1 MIAKTEPKVEVVSET
16 RVPLGNYWEFS
27 SADGFEH
34 LDHRWLRTAWWHRH
48 ERKWYPR
55 DPSKP
60 IIWARPDGWKPESD
74 EEFAERTKGWFQG
87 GARLDHEE
95 VEVGGIYRLY
105 EDPAT
110 KVRVTSLNRYETK
123 PIVFV
128 QHLDG
133 SKEDRYLFTDELES
147 TVLNS
152 KRTRKNWRNRR
163 RAKLRRGG
171 HFILW

>member
-1 MIAKTEPKVEVVSET
+1 MEIVSET

-27 SADGFEH
+27 SADGFKH

-48 ERKWYPR
+48 KHKWYPR
-55 DPSKP
+55 DPTKP
-60 IIWARPDGWKPESD
+60 IVWARLDSWKPEPD

-105 EDPAT
+105 ENQAT
-110 KVRVTSLNRYETK
+110 KVRVKSLNRYETK

-133 SKEDRYLFTDELES
+133 SKEDRYLFTDEL
-147 TVLNS
+147 
-152 KRTRKNWRNRR
+152 
-163 RAKLRRGG
+163 
-171 HFILW
+171 